1 MDQEIMKQIIIL
13 ASGVSFEL
21 IFGIA
26 LFVIIFKVH
35 TQKIDLPKIFLEIT
49 ELQILKFS
57 AKT

>member
-1 MDQEIMKQIIIL
+1 ML

-35 TQKIDLPKIFLEIT
+35 TQKIDLLKIFLEIT